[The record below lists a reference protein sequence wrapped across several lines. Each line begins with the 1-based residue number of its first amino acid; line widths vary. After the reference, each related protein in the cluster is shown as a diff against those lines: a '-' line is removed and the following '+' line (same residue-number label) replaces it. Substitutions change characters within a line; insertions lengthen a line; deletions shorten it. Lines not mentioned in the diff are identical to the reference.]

1 MLTSPP
7 NPHLGRRRL
16 LSGALATVGLTTFGS
31 LAAGCADH
39 STAATPKQPIGA
51 PSPKPPAEFTPAQA
65 WARLAAGNTNWST
78 GKLQHP
84 DQNIERRNEVAA
96 EQHPFA
102 TVLSCIDSRVSPEIV
117 FDQGLGDLFVVRTG
131 AHTLDDVVTGSIEYG
146 PFSDGTPLIVVM
158 GHQRCGAVKAALASI
173 EAGTKLPGDL
183 ADVVD
188 ALRPAVADAK
198 KQSGGDLVDKTV
210 RAHIART
217 VKKLERDPVL
227 AKRIRERKLGLVG
240 AHYELD
246 TGRVSVLSTTGFE
259 A

>member
-1 MLTSPP
+1 
-7 NPHLGRRRL
+7 
-16 LSGALATVGLTTFGS
+16 V
-31 LAAGCADH
+31 AGK
-39 STAATPKQPIGA
+39 S
-51 PSPKPPAEFTPAQA
+51 
-65 WARLAAGNTNWST
+65 
-78 GKLQHP
+78 QHP
-84 DQNIERRNEVAA
+84 DQSVERRNEVAS

-102 TVLSCIDSRVSPEIV
+102 TVLSCIDSRVSPELV

-158 GHQRCGAVKAALASI
+158 GHQRCGAVKAALAAI
-173 EAGTKLPGDL
+173 EAGTTLPGDL

-188 ALRPAVADAK
+188 ALRPAVADAHR
-198 KQSGGDLVDKTV
+198 QSGGDLVDKTV

-227 AKRIRERKLGLVG
+227 TDRIRTRKLGLVG

-246 TGRVSVLSTTGFE
+246 TGRISVLSTAGFKL
-259 A
+259 